1 MSKKIVLLEEGDVI
15 ELTSE
20 HTVYAQIPKHFAY
33 SNHKG
38 DFSLIKERV
47 KLVGD
52 FEYLQGTYV
61 VTKTQYAGG
70 GTGHGAHDVYPDG
83 WEVTCVNTDDNTTI
97 VSFYQTG
104 SFTAMIEDIKPIGKA
119 KLKWVYE

>member
-1 MSKKIVLLEEGDVI
+1 MPKKILLLEEDDVI

-20 HTVYAQIPKHFAY
+20 HTVYAQIPEHFVY
-33 SNHKG
+33 SNRKG
-38 DFSLIKERV
+38 VFSLTKHCV
-47 KLVGD
+47 KLEGD
-52 FEYLQGTYV
+52 FEYLQGVYV
-61 VTKTQYAGG
+61 VTKTQYTGG
-70 GTGHGAHDVYPDG
+70 GTGHGRYDVYPDG
-83 WEVTCVNTDDNTTI
+83 WEVTCVNADDNTTS